1 MADAE
6 DIIMVVVDRDA
17 ARRVRGVETY
27 APGVSPPDHI
37 ADFLPA
43 HLRGRE
49 VQAKDPRSEV
59 KDKGAGWYD
68 LPDGR
73 TVRGEDAV
81 RDAGYEVPE

>member
-1 MADAE
+1 MSDRT
-6 DIIMVVVDRDA
+6 VVVVEQDRIG
-17 ARRVRGVETY
+17 RLVHVETHE
-27 APGVSPPDHI
+27 PGDPLPDWLEERVS
-37 ADFLPA
+37 
-43 HLRGRE
+43 GRE